1 MKKTMNKHQK
11 ETIFIGVGLI
21 VLSLFLHYLH
31 YKIFNDLHHTL
42 IFLFADIAFIPM
54 DVFFTAFVIEKFIE
68 GREKSHKMEKLMMIK
83 GIFFSEFGEDL
94 LEEFS
99 KGDANVENIAKQ
111 AIVNKEWKKED
122 FNELERIVKNHDFR
136 IDVKK
141 IDLEKVKTILHNKKD
156 MIISFIGNPTL
167 MEHEVFSEL
176 LMMLFHLIQEF
187 DDRYYN
193 VICSCCDDN
202 HIGEDI
208 AICYR
213 ELSESW
219 VQYMKHLKGEYPQLF
234 VKAMLHNPFD
244 KRNIDKKLETCGLK
258 IVKKAN

>member
-1 MKKTMNKHQK
+1 
-11 ETIFIGVGLI
+11 
-21 VLSLFLHYLH
+21 
-31 YKIFNDLHHTL
+31 
-42 IFLFADIAFIPM
+42 
-54 DVFFTAFVIEKFIE
+54 
-68 GREKSHKMEKLMMIK
+68 
-83 GIFFSEFGEDL
+83 
-94 LEEFS
+94 
-99 KGDANVENIAKQ
+99 
-111 AIVNKEWKKED
+111 
-122 FNELERIVKNHDFR
+122 
-136 IDVKK
+136 
-141 IDLEKVKTILHNKKD
+141 

-193 VICSCCDDN
+193 VICNYCDDN

-208 AICYR
+208 SICYR

-219 VQYMKHLKGEYPQLF
+219 VQYMKHLKNEYPQLF

-244 KRNIDKKLETCGLK
+244 KRNVDKKLETCGLK